1 MHELEGLTMTEQELE
16 RVFGIAAGYFA
27 VMSDP
32 VRLKILHAICYDE
45 KPVSRIVAEVG
56 GSRAEVI
63 RHLGVMRDSGLI
75 VGRTGPDEDAFSVAD
90 PTMLELCRKLCM
102 HLGERASC
110 AEPLSAAL
118 DTRVGTV

>member
-1 MHELEGLTMTEQELE
+1 MTEHELE
-16 RVFGIAAGYFA
+16 RVFGIAAAYFG

-32 VRLKILHAICYDE
+32 KRLKILHAICYDE

-56 GSRAEVI
+56 GSRAEVL

-75 VGRTGPDEDAFSVAD
+75 VSRSGPDEDAFSVAD

-102 HLGERASC
+102 HLGERTSC
-110 AEPLSAAL
+110 AEGVAAAA
-118 DTRVGTV
+118 RQPPVAAQ